1 MGAILAVSSST
12 QDGVGEDLE
21 NHDMMYRE
29 IVSQRDIDE
38 KVNRDR
44 GMKVE
49 DNHIV
54 NFDHDKSIYQS
65 AL

>member
-1 MGAILAVSSST
+1 MAPIK
-12 QDGVGEDLE
+12 DPEY
-21 NHDMMYRE
+21 HDMMYRE

-54 NFDHDKSIYQS
+54 NFDHDQSIYQ
-65 AL
+65 

>member
-1 MGAILAVSSST
+1 MAPIK
-12 QDGVGEDLE
+12 DPE

-29 IVSQRDIDE
+29 TVSQRDIDE

-54 NFDHDKSIYQS
+54 NFDHDKSIYQRHLSHSDTS